1 MDTMMLDA
9 ISSAAGASL
18 AVSNGRRHGEPILP
32 IDLTAGHLW
41 NSVPT
46 DSPESA
52 IDPTGD
58 ELRAMLEAN
67 QHGGHSVNPARLS
80 GLRRKTPT
88 SLATGLCGRVPRQ
101 TLP

>member
-58 ELRAMLEAN
+58 ELNATLGAN

-80 GLRRKTPT
+80 GLRRKAPT